1 MVLIPQFICLG
12 LRLAN
17 PLISQSPREPHAG
30 YKDPE
35 QGLQDLYVTL
45 DSHFSQEEVEKY
57 AKHEGET
64 GRALKEED
72 VSSTACLRV
81 QGWKL
86 TSAGKPWRELRAGGS
101 FLSTHWRKT
110 KRFIGGKTKEEVSEA
125 NRRKRI

>member
-1 MVLIPQFICLG
+1 M
-12 LRLAN
+12 
-17 PLISQSPREPHAG
+17 
-30 YKDPE
+30 
-35 QGLQDLYVTL
+35 QDLYVTL

>member
-1 MVLIPQFICLG
+1 MCVVLIPQFICLG
-12 LRLAN
+12 LCLAN
-17 PLISQSPREPHAG
+17 SLISQSPREPHLG

-35 QGLQDLYVTL
+35 QDLQDLYVTL

-86 TSAGKPWRELRAGGS
+86 TSGKPGRES
-101 FLSTHWRKT
+101 
-110 KRFIGGKTKEEVSEA
+110 
-125 NRRKRI
+125 